1 MVTITNYK
9 ERTREDGSV
18 FYVLEIQGGVEMVQS
33 QATGNYYVTAK
44 RTFIPT
50 TFDEAMCLSILGEK
64 MRGTI
69 LKEECDPYEHIVK
82 ETGETLILSHKWIYS
97 PEDQVERPRVN
108 QSDDFASNFNT
119 FVKKDAFELE
129 YAN

>member
-1 MVTITNYK
+1 
-9 ERTREDGSV
+9 
-18 FYVLEIQGGVEMVQS
+18 MVQS

>member
-1 MVTITNYK
+1 
-9 ERTREDGSV
+9 
-18 FYVLEIQGGVEMVQS
+18 MVQS
-33 QATGNYYVTAK
+33 QATSNYYATAK

-64 MRGTI
+64 RKGTI
-69 LKEECDPYEHIVK
+69 LKEECDPYEYIVK

-97 PEDQVERPRVN
+97 PEDQVVRPRSRVN
-108 QSDDFASNFNT
+108 QSDDFASNFDT
-119 FVKKDAFELE
+119 FVKKDALELE